1 MKKLNSEYIDTNQ
14 KLIATNEDLQKKIGR
29 LERKINREK
38 VARKEAERIMETKSL
53 ELYNVNIKLIKVN
66 QSLEDTVQLRTKELS
81 DNLKHI
87 EIANK
92 ELMDIAYVVSHDVR
106 GSVRQIGGL
115 ASIIDEEYKIGNLTK
130 EELSDY
136 MSEIKNRTFK
146 MYHLLDGIREY
157 ISIGRKFHDTTE
169 VDLQY
174 KIATIINKLN
184 VPNGFHINIKNK
196 LPIIDINPDRCFQI
210 FSHIIQ
216 NAIEYHPNPS
226 QGVINIEVKYSE
238 NHFEVNI
245 SDNGAGIAPRYHD
258 KIFKLFQLLHKNGKG
273 KGIGLPIVKKMLEP
287 IRGKISV
294 ESEEGQGATFKVI
307 LPNELLNKK

>member
-1 MKKLNSEYIDTNQ
+1 VKKLNSEYIDTNQ

>member
-226 QGVINIEVKYSE
+226 QGVINIEVKYSK